1 MLLGCRSFYVQGDKA
16 MQWVILIAVVLFCS
30 EAAAELKMQAY
41 INGNRLLERC
51 DGFTMTPRDLSPDE
65 RMRFNYCN
73 AYVAGVSDSLHA
85 FKAEAAQAGV
95 ADVNYCQP
103 VEVPSGQAATI
114 VVNYLR
120 DHPEQ
125 RHLSGA
131 SLAIKALKEAFPCR

>member
-1 MLLGCRSFYVQGDKA
+1 MHWA
-16 MQWVILIAVVLFCS
+16 ILIAMVFFCS
-30 EAAAELKMQAY
+30 EAAAEVSMQGY
-41 INGNRLLERC
+41 INGHRLLERC
-51 DGFTMTPRDLSPDE
+51 DGFTMTREDLSPDE

-103 VEVPSGQAATI
+103 VEVSSGQATTI

-120 DHPEQ
+120 GHPEQ